1 MNVFEVPDVKIT
13 VARYTDLVRI
23 EKAFELIKKYVME
36 KNYMVKDD
44 LMLLLDLNEE
54 KESKDDE

>member
-23 EKAFELIKKYVME
+23 EKAFELARKYVM
-36 KNYMVKDD
+36 KNDYMDKDD

>member
-1 MNVFEVPDVKIT
+1 MNLFEVPDVTIS
-13 VARYTDLVRI
+13 VNRYTDLIRI
-23 EKAFELIKKYVME
+23 EKAFELIKKYVIV
-36 KNYMVKDD
+36 NDYMDKDD

>member
-1 MNVFEVPDVKIT
+1 MNLFEVPDVTIS
-13 VARYTDLVRI
+13 VNRYTDLIRI
-23 EKAFELIKKYVME
+23 EKAFELIKKYVIL
-36 KNYMVKDD
+36 NDYMDKDD

>member
-23 EKAFELIKKYVME
+23 EKAFELIKKYVIV
-36 KNYMVKDD
+36 NDYMDKDD

-54 KESKDDE
+54 KEIKDDE